1 MSEWNRVPLESLL
14 KSGVSYGIVQP
25 GSAEATGV
33 PIVRVKDVRNGRI
46 DTSDPLRVSP
56 DVEVKYSR
64 TRLQGGEVLLTLVG
78 STGQV
83 AVASDRLA
91 GWNVARAIGVLRPIS
106 DISPRWLQYFIESEV
121 AQQYIREHLNTT
133 VQATLNLKDVR
144 VLPVPLPPRQERE
157 GIISVIGAL
166 DDKIAVNE
174 RIANTASE
182 LASAHFR
189 RQFALALKHVSDGTP
204 PPPEWTL
211 STIGASASIVETG
224 TRPKGGVAQYTSGV
238 PSIGA
243 ESVIGLG
250 KFDFSKTK
258 FIPEEFFTAMRR
270 GIVQDRDILVYKDG
284 GKPGD
289 FKPHVTLFGN
299 GFPFPK
305 MCINEHVYRVRLM
318 PSIGQEFCYY
328 WLSSEPLM
336 TEMRRRGT
344 GAAIPG
350 MNSTAFKNL
359 PLVIPAP
366 EIIESFTRVA
376 APLVDRALMS
386 AAESRTLAA
395 LRDTLLPQLMSG
407 RLRVKDAE
415 KIVEDHT

>member
-1 MSEWNRVPLESLL
+1 MSEWKRVPLESLL

-83 AVASDRLA
+83 AIASDRLA

-106 DISPRWLQYFIESEV
+106 DISPRWLQYSIESEDS
-121 AQQYIREHLNTT
+121 QQYIREHLNTT

-144 VLPVPLPPRQERE
+144 VLPVPLPSSQERE
-157 GIISVIGAL
+157 GIVSVIGSL

-174 RIANTASE
+174 RIAATYEQLLQCRYTEIGLSGE
-182 LASAHFR
+182 PDGPSAVSVTDLVSFNPKLTKPVADEPVYVDMA
-189 RQFALALKHVSDGTP
+189 ALQTDR
-204 PPPEWTL
+204 
-211 STIGASASIVETG
+211 ASIPSWTRRAPKSGPRFANGDTLLARITPCLENGKTG
-224 TRPKGGVAQYTSGV
+224 YVDFMQDG
-238 PSIGA
+238 
-243 ESVIGLG
+243 EIGLG
-250 KFDFSKTK
+250 STEFIVMRSRSGIPAELSYFLARDSRFREHAIRNMVGTSGRQRVSAADAAKF
-258 FIPEEFFTAMRR
+258 
-270 GIVQDRDILVYKDG
+270 LVN
-284 GKPGD
+284 KPD
-289 FKPHVTLFGN
+289 VAALAVF
-299 GFPFPK
+299 
-305 MCINEHVYRVRLM
+305 
-318 PSIGQEFCYY
+318 GQEAPPAF
-328 WLSSEPLM
+328 
-336 TEMRRRGT
+336 
-344 GAAIPG
+344 AH
-350 MNSTAFKNL
+350 MNSL
-359 PLVIPAP
+359 Q
-366 EIIESFTRVA
+366 R
-376 APLVDRALMS
+376 
-386 AAESRTLAA
+386 ESRTLAA

>member
-83 AVASDRLA
+83 AIASDRLA

-106 DISPRWLQYFIESEV
+106 DISPRWLQYFIESED

-144 VLPVPLPPRQERE
+144 VLPVPLPSRQERE
-157 GIISVIGAL
+157 GIISVIGSL

-174 RIANTASE
+174 RIAATYEQLLQCRYTQIGLSGEPDGPAAVPVTDLVSFNPKLTKPVADE
-182 LASAHFR
+182 PVYVDMA
-189 RQFALALKHVSDGTP
+189 ALQADR
-204 PPPEWTL
+204 
-211 STIGASASIVETG
+211 ASIPTWTRRAPKSGPRFTNGDTLLARITPCLENGKTG
-224 TRPKGGVAQYTSGV
+224 YVDFMQDG
-238 PSIGA
+238 
-243 ESVIGLG
+243 EIGLG
-250 KFDFSKTK
+250 STE
-258 FIPEEFFTAMRR
+258 FIVMRSR
-270 GIVQDRDILVYKDG
+270 SGIPAELSYFLARDSRFREHAIRNMVGTSGRQRVSAADAANFLVN
-284 GKPGD
+284 KPD
-289 FKPHVTLFGN
+289 AAALAVF
-299 GFPFPK
+299 
-305 MCINEHVYRVRLM
+305 
-318 PSIGQEFCYY
+318 GQEAPPAF
-328 WLSSEPLM
+328 
-336 TEMRRRGT
+336 
-344 GAAIPG
+344 AH
-350 MNSTAFKNL
+350 MNSL
-359 PLVIPAP
+359 Q
-366 EIIESFTRVA
+366 S
-376 APLVDRALMS
+376 
-386 AAESRTLAA
+386 ESRTLAD
-395 LRDTLLPQLMSG
+395 LRNTILPQLMSG

>member
-56 DVEVKYSR
+56 DVELKYSR

-83 AVASDRLA
+83 AIASDRLA

-106 DISPRWLQYFIESEV
+106 DISPRWLQYFIESED

-144 VLPVPLPPRQERE
+144 ALPVPLPSDQERE
-157 GIISVIGAL
+157 GIVSVIGSL

-174 RIANTASE
+174 RITATADTLANA
-182 LASAHFR
+182 LFR
-189 RQFALALKHVSDGTP
+189 RAMLEYPAGFTERPLSGTA
-204 PPPEWTL
+204 EFVNGRAFTK
-211 STIGASASIVETG
+211 GATGTGRMVVRIAEINGGPSASTVYNDIDVPEQH
-224 TRPKGGVAQYTSGV
+224 VA
-238 PSIGA
+238 
-243 ESVIGLG
+243 
-250 KFDFSKTK
+250 
-258 FIPEEFFTAMRR
+258 
-270 GIVQDRDILVYKDG
+270 
-284 GKPGD
+284 KPGD
-289 FKPHVTLFGN
+289 VLFAWSGSLTVARWFRPEAVINQHIFKCV
-299 GFPFPK
+299 PK
-305 MCINEHVYRVRLM
+305 HGYPQWLINHLVHRKIDEFRAIAADKATTMGHIQRKHLDEAVPVPDREVLQM
-318 PSIGQEFCYY
+318 LHAEIG
-328 WLSSEPLM
+328 PLW
-336 TEMRRRGT
+336 
-344 GAAIPG
+344 
-350 MNSTAFKNL
+350 N
-359 PLVIPAP
+359 
-366 EIIESFTRVA
+366 
-376 APLVDRALMS
+376 RALL
-386 AAESRTLAA
+386 AEQENLKLGTI
-395 LRDTLLPQLMSG
+395 RDTLLPQVMSG